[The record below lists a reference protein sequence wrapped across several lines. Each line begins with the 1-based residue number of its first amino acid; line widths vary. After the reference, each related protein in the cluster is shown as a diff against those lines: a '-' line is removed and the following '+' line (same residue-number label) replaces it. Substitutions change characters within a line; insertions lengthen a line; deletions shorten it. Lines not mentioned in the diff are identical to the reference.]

1 MMNGFLLDGVCNPAF
16 VGRGLQP
23 RPKRFNKMTPV
34 LPLQNNFAGRG
45 LQPRPKRFNKMTPVL
60 PLQNNLFQSINSID

>member
-1 MMNGFLLDGVCNPAF
+1 MVNDEWFFAWW
-16 VGRGLQP
+16 GLQP

-34 LPLQNNFAGRG
+34 LPMNAGRG
-45 LQPRPKRFNKMTPVL
+45 LQPRPKRFNKMTSVL